1 MKLSRQYL
9 LGLGSGLILSALI
22 AFLFTPITTESPS
35 IVGTNTTQQSLPAG
49 SSSEETSPS
58 ENSSQAEGNPSL
70 QQPIDSTQESSSS
83 FVIPAGAS
91 ADKIAQLLQNEGW
104 IQNKDDF
111 LTIAKAKKLEKRFKA
126 GTYELTPGFSIENII
141 NQLIQ

>member
-22 AFLFTPITTESPS
+22 AFLFTPIKTESPS
-35 IVGTNTTQQSLPAG
+35 IMGTNTTQQSLPAG

-111 LTIAKAKKLEKRFKA
+111 LTIVKAKKLEKRFRA
-126 GTYELTPGFSIENII
+126 GLYELTPGLSIENII

>member
-22 AFLFTPITTESPS
+22 TLLFTLSMTESPS
-35 IVGTNTTQQSLPAG
+35 TAGADTTEITTPSVQQPSDSHQKT
-49 SSSEETSPS
+49 SSSGKSGS
-58 ENSSQAEGNPSL
+58 EN
-70 QQPIDSTQESSSS
+70 ITQIQKN
-83 FVIPAGAS
+83 FVIPPGAS
-91 ADKIAQLLQNEGW
+91 ADKIAQLLQSEGW

-111 LTIAKAKKLEKRFKA
+111 LTLVKAKKFEKRFKA
-126 GTYELTPGFSIENII
+126 GTYELTPGLSIENTI